1 MVEHRIPNPG
11 VGGSNPSRPAIIIQ
25 KSREMIEKINLYLT
39 EVKQELSKVSWPE
52 KDELLNS
59 TYIVMAVSAGLALF
73 IFGVDSILTAIMKF
87 FLQ

>member
-1 MVEHRIPNPG
+1 
-11 VGGSNPSRPAIIIQ
+11 
-25 KSREMIEKINLYLT
+25 MIEKINLYLT
-39 EVKQELSKVSWPE
+39 EVRQELAKVSWPE

-59 TYIVMAVSAGLALF
+59 TYIVMAVSFALALF